1 VIQFSLSNNISIYT
15 PQRACACIAARMIL
29 QSSKGQSSFFALNC
43 IGNRFDCIHPLTAR
57 AMRLYQAII
66 LTHMLYSVPL
76 SNISKTEIEMLE
88 RVHRKI
94 LHSTQGFQQKAE
106 CYGMAVATG
115 TKDSVLKRSS
125 SSSNLLFNSRLY
137 IATHKLVLRHVLAQI
152 MDVYNAA
159 TTGQAQSS

>member
-1 VIQFSLSNNISIYT
+1 
-15 PQRACACIAARMIL
+15 MIL
-29 QSSKGQSSFFALNC
+29 QSTKGQSSFLALNC
-43 IGNRFDCIHPLTAR
+43 ITGLAASIHSLPMH
-57 AMRLYQAII
+57 MRLYQVVI
-66 LTHMLYSVPL
+66 LTRILYSVPL

-94 LHSTQGFQQKAE
+94 PHSIQGFQQKAV

-137 IATHKLVLRHVLAQI
+137 IATHKLVLWHVLAQI